1 MAQILSL
8 PQHAWHQSHMNAVFF
23 PAHWLFIEDNG
34 KEGRG
39 GDQCVLELFGLAS
52 PPNTEIPESSNPQKV
67 PENSPTSAFTSKK
80 IALGYTL
87 GTLPCCGCIAL
98 SFLCQRDF
106 GIKLQG
112 SSWVFSM
119 FSGPFET
126 HGSGEV
132 EDVDSLNSVFFLYNQ
147 PSQQFGPSRKC
158 SSLGEG
164 KSRIGRWNSMER
176 CQY

>member
-1 MAQILSL
+1 
-8 PQHAWHQSHMNAVFF
+8 MNAVFF

-34 KEGRG
+34 KERRR
-39 GDQCVLELFGLAS
+39 GDQCVLELFSLAS
-52 PPNTEIPESSNPQKV
+52 PLNTEIPESSNPQKV
-67 PENSPTSAFTSKK
+67 PENSPTSVFTSKK

-87 GTLPCCGCIAL
+87 GTPPCCGYVVL

-119 FSGPFET
+119 FSGRFET

-132 EDVDSLNSVFFLYNQ
+132 ETLTALTLCFSYIINLVNSLDLRESALVQ
-147 PSQQFGPSRKC
+147 GKESQ
-158 SSLGEG
+158 E
-164 KSRIGRWNSMER
+164 
-176 CQY
+176 

>member
-1 MAQILSL
+1 MSL
-8 PQHAWHQSHMNAVFF
+8 PQHAWLQSHMNAVFF

-34 KEGRG
+34 KEGWG

-52 PPNTEIPESSNPQKV
+52 PLNTEIPESSNPQKI
-67 PENSPTSAFTSKK
+67 PENSPMSAFTSKK

-87 GTLPCCGCIAL
+87 GTPPCHRYVL

-112 SSWVFSM
+112 SSWVFST
-119 FSGPFET
+119 FSGPFEI

-132 EDVDSLNSVFFLYNQ
+132 EDIDSLKPVFFLYNQ

-158 SSLGEG
+158 SSSEEG
-164 KSRIGRWNSMER
+164 KSRIGL
-176 CQY
+176 